1 MKSSSRNKIKGM
13 ISERDWLEQN
23 QPFGIKSTVKLTVIS
38 KSSNFGIKSVILFQR
53 QTWNM
58 TGSDA
63 HLFLVIRL
71 LSQQG
76 NLPLGN

>member
-1 MKSSSRNKIKGM
+1 M

-23 QPFGIKSTVKLTVIS
+23 QPFGTKSTVKLTVIS
-38 KSSNFGIKSVILFQR
+38 KSSNFGMKSVILFQR

-63 HLFLVIRL
+63 
-71 LSQQG
+71 SM
-76 NLPLGN
+76 